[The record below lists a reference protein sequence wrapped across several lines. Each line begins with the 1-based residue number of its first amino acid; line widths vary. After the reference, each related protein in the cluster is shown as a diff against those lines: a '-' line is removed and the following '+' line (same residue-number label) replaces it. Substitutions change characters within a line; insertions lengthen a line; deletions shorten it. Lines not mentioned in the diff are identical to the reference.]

1 MKIQYTPE
9 AVDDL
14 NRLREF
20 ISEKNPYAA
29 QRVAGELLEGI
40 NKLLT
45 SPKMGIPVVRAP
57 DPSII
62 RDLFVGSYT
71 IRYLLTDELIYI
83 LRLWHNKEI
92 ERSL

>member
-1 MKIQYTPE
+1 MNIQYTPE
-9 AVDDL
+9 AVADL

-45 SPKMGIPVVRAP
+45 FPKMGIPVARAP
-57 DPSII
+57 DPALI
-62 RDLFVGSYT
+62 RDLFIGSYSV
-71 IRYLLTDELIYI
+71 RYLLAEDNIYI
-83 LRLWHNKEI
+83 LRLWHNKEV
-92 ERSL
+92 ERNL

>member
-1 MKIQYTPE
+1 MSIQYASE
-9 AVDDL
+9 VVDDL

-45 SPKMGIPVVRAP
+45 FPKMGIPVASAP
-57 DPSII
+57 DPALI
-62 RDLFVGSYT
+62 RDLFIGSYT
-71 IRYLLTDELIYI
+71 VRYLLAEDNIYI
-83 LRLWHNKEI
+83 LRLWHNKEV
-92 ERSL
+92 ERNL

>member
-1 MKIQYTPE
+1 MNILYTPE

-14 NRLREF
+14 NRLRSF

-40 NKLLT
+40 NKLNIF
-45 SPKMGIPVVRAP
+45 PKMGIQVSRAP

-62 RDLFVGSYT
+62 RDLFIGSYT
-71 IRYLLTDELIYI
+71 VRYLLAGEEIHI
-83 LRLWHNKEI
+83 LRLWHGKEI
-92 ERSL
+92 EKSL

>member
-1 MKIQYTPE
+1 MRILYTSE
-9 AVDDL
+9 SIEDL
-14 NRLREF
+14 KRLREF
-20 ISEKNPYAA
+20 ISVKNPHVA

-40 NKLLT
+40 NKLKAF
-45 SPKMGIPVVRAP
+45 PKMGIKVSLAP

-71 IRYLLTDELIYI
+71 VRYLLANKEIHI
-83 LRLWHNKEI
+83 LRLWHGKEV

>member
-1 MKIQYTPE
+1 MSIQYTSE

-45 SPKMGIPVVRAP
+45 FPKMGIPVARAP
-57 DPSII
+57 DPALI
-62 RDLFVGSYT
+62 RDLFISSYT
-71 IRYLLTDELIYI
+71 VRYLLAEENIYI
-83 LRLWHNKEI
+83 LRLWHNKEA
-92 ERSL
+92 ERNL

>member
-1 MKIQYTPE
+1 MNILYTPE

-14 NRLREF
+14 KRLRSF

-40 NKLLT
+40 NNLNIF
-45 SPKMGIPVVRAP
+45 PKMGIPVSRAP

-62 RDLFVGSYT
+62 RDLFIGSYT
-71 IRYLLTDELIYI
+71 VRYLLAGEKIHI
-83 LRLWHNKEI
+83 LRLWHGKEI
-92 ERSL
+92 EKSL

>member
-1 MKIQYTPE
+1 MNIQYTPE

-20 ISEKNPYAA
+20 ISEKNPYTA

-45 SPKMGIPVVRAP
+45 FPKMGIPVTRAP
-57 DPSII
+57 DPSLI
-62 RDLFVGSYT
+62 RDLFIGSYT
-71 IRYLLTDELIYI
+71 VRYLLTDESIYI
-83 LRLWHNKEI
+83 LRLWHNKEV
-92 ERSL
+92 ERNL